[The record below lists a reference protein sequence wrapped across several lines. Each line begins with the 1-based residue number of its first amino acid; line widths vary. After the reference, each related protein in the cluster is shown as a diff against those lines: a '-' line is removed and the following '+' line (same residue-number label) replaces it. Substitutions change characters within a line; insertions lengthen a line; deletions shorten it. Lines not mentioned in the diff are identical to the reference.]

1 MKYLIFG
8 SVIALFSSV
17 SYAGERPLWEEEPH
31 FLYYR
36 TLCIEGS
43 VSTMSRLIQ
52 RAKDNPENVYDILDE
67 IEVEVNNCKRS
78 LGFPNG

>member
-1 MKYLIFG
+1 MKYLIPAAI
-8 SVIALFSSV
+8 IALFSSM
-17 SYAGERPLWEEEPH
+17 SYACDKPLWEEEQH

-43 VSTMSRLIQ
+43 VSTMSSLIQ
-52 RAKDNPENVYDILDE
+52 RAKDNPEDIYDIIDE